1 MIRALACVFALLAA
15 WPAAAQTLAA
25 LAPAETSPRP
35 ALRATATVT
44 DDVVRI
50 GDLID
55 NAGIV
60 ANVPI
65 FRSPDPGTTGR
76 VSAAAVIAAVEA
88 HALIGLSANGIRD
101 ISVTRPGRQVATGEL
116 EAQLAAALAARY
128 GLGSEKDIEIRFDAM
143 PEAIKVDANADSNLN
158 VLQLTYLMRSGRF
171 EAIVEIGD
179 QGRRLRFT
187 GSATATAEIV
197 TFNRAL
203 ARGEVVRAS
212 DITVERRPRAQV
224 NTDMIADPKQVV
236 GRAVRNSIGAGRPL
250 RANDLTKPQLVQRNE
265 VVTLIYEV
273 PGITLTVRGKAH
285 DSGAEGDV
293 IEVLNVQSKR
303 AVHGVIT
310 GPGRVTVS
318 SLTAGTIIAGRVNG
332 SSRSNSAA
340 VRAQ

>member
-25 LAPAETSPRP
+25 LAPAGGPPRP
-35 ALRATATVT
+35 ALRAATTVT

-88 HALIGLSANGIRD
+88 HALIGLSTNGIRD
-101 ISVTRPGRQVATGEL
+101 ISVTRPGRQVAAGEL

-128 GLGSEKDIEIRFDAM
+128 GLGSEKDIEIRFDNA
-143 PEAIKVDANADSNLN
+143 PEAVKIDADADSNLN
-158 VLQLTYLMRSGRF
+158 ILQLTYLMRSGRF
-171 EAIVEIGD
+171 EAVVEIGD
-179 QGRRLRFT
+179 RGRRLRLA
-187 GSATATAEIV
+187 GIANATAEIV
-197 TFNRAL
+197 TLNRAL
-203 ARGEVVRAS
+203 SRGEVVRAS
-212 DITVERRPRAQV
+212 DIMIERRPRAQV
-224 NTDMIADPKQVV
+224 NADMIADPKEIV
-236 GRAVRNSIGAGRPL
+236 GRAARSSIGSGRPL
-250 RANDLTKPQLVQRNE
+250 RATDLTKPQLVQRNE

-285 DSGAEGDV
+285 DGGAEGDV

-303 AVHGVIT
+303 AIHGVIT

-318 SLTAGTIIAGRVNG
+318 SLTAGTIIAGRIDG
-332 SSRSNSAA
+332 SLKSNSAT